1 MASQV
6 LLGFTNSTTPISM
19 NRWFCKTAPTSNHP
33 LCLSSSGLLD
43 AIVDENTRRRRKGF
57 NSFEHS
63 PALHIDLKVPH
74 VSQIGDAG
82 ASIYLSMY
90 YHSREV
96 KIEDLTLLVA

>member
-1 MASQV
+1 
-6 LLGFTNSTTPISM
+6 M

-43 AIVDENTRRRRKGF
+43 AIVDENRRRRRKGF
-57 NSFEHS
+57 NSFEHFS
-63 PALHIDLKVPH
+63 PLQIDPKVPH

-82 ASIYLSMY
+82 ASIYLPIYLSI

-96 KIEDLTLLVA
+96 KIEDLTLLLA